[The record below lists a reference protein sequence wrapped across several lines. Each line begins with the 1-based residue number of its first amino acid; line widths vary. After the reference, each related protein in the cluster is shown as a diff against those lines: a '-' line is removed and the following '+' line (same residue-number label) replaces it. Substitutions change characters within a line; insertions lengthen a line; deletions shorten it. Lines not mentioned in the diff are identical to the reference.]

1 MAVTTE
7 SDQLVFKTAERAC
20 VRTWGRLRGDLSL
33 TLYAVIKLGPDA
45 TLS

>member
-20 VRTWGRLRGDLSL
+20 VRTWERLRGGGTS
-33 TLYAVIKLGPDA
+33 A
-45 TLS
+45 